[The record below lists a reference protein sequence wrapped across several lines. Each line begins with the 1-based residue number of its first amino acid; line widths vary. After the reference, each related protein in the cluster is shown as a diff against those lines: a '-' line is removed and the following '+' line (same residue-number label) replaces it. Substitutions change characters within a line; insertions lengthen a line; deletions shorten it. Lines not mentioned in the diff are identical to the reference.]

1 MLKRLDLDFLA
12 KEYRL
17 SEPAIELALDL
28 TGNRPDT
35 QAWLKFFGRLLGA
48 AGIGALGAGIVFF
61 VAANWQHY
69 GVLGRFAILQA
80 AFVVCAGI
88 ALWRAPPQIVGQAA
102 LMLATFL
109 IGGLLALFGQSYQT
123 GADVYELFFTWAALA
138 LPFALG
144 GFSGALWAIWWSILN
159 VALALYCGWLSHD
172 HIIWALFDRWG
183 IGKSTL
189 LMAACVVNL
198 AGAGAFLALARSRF
212 GGAAPYWLVRL
223 LAAFAFLYGTAACVV
238 AVTNTGWRTT
248 RSLTMSG
255 QDWTILGLFA
265 AICAVVAIATMR
277 CKRDAFPLALIAG
290 SWIAISTAALID
302 HIKFDDTG
310 AFFVISMWLIATST
324 VAGLILMKCVRAWRI
339 GDPQAEVT
347 A

>member
-12 KEYRL
+12 TEYRL
-17 SEPAIELALDL
+17 PEPAIDLALDL
-28 TGNRPDT
+28 TGNRPDA

-48 AGIGALGAGIVFF
+48 AGIGALGAGMVFF

-69 GVLGRFAILQA
+69 GVIGRFVILQT

-102 LMLATFL
+102 LMLATLL

-123 GADVYELFFTWAALA
+123 GADVYELFFTWTALA
-138 LPFALG
+138 LPFALA
-144 GFSGALWAIWWSILN
+144 GFSGALWAIWWSVLN
-159 VALALYCGWLSHD
+159 VALALYCGWLGHE
-172 HIIWALFDRWG
+172 HIIWVLLDRWG

-198 AGAGAFLALARSRF
+198 AGARLFLALARSRF

-223 LAAFAFLYGTAACVV
+223 LAAFGFVYGTAACIV
-238 AVTNTGWRTT
+238 AVSNGNVWSARTAAMTG
-248 RSLTMSG
+248 
-255 QDWTILGLFA
+255 QNWTIVVSFAVICA
-265 AICAVVAIATMR
+265 AIAIATVR
-277 CKRDAFPLALIAG
+277 SKRDVFPIALIAG
-290 SWIAISTAALID
+290 SWIAISTATLINQ
-302 HIKFDDTG
+302 IKFGDVD
-310 AFFVISMWLIATST
+310 AFFVISIWLIATST
-324 VAGLILMKCVRAWRI
+324 VASLILMKCVRAWRI
-339 GDPQAEVT
+339 VDPRAEVT